1 MTNVIKPHYF
11 TIQPIVNKEA
21 VINIEDG
28 SVETTLP
35 ITSICEHNGYEVM
48 DHVFYINSEKEL
60 REYELLYEFA
70 QITLEMARDY
80 YREDFE
86 LNDIF
91 VRFSDTKTDEPVFG
105 LHIWNDEDGE
115 IDFTT
120 IGFSDLYNE
129 NNEECDC
136 DGDCE
141 HCSLY
146 DHEEDFDKNVP
157 IYYFNFEL

>member
-1 MTNVIKPHYF
+1 MKNVIKPHYF
-11 TIQPIVNKEA
+11 TVQPIVNKKA

-35 ITSICEHNGYEVM
+35 ITNICEHNGYEVM

-91 VRFSDTKTDEPVFG
+91 VRFSDTKTDKPVFG

-120 IGFSDLYNE
+120 LDFFNSHE
-129 NNEECDC
+129 EEECDGDYEHC
-136 DGDCE
+136 TKFDDEEDCE
-141 HCSLY
+141 
-146 DHEEDFDKNVP
+146 DDVP
-157 IYYFNFEL
+157 VYYFGFEW

>member
-1 MTNVIKPHYF
+1 MKNVIKPHYF
-11 TIQPIVNKEA
+11 TVQPIVNKEA

-35 ITSICEHNGYEVM
+35 ITNICEHNGYEVM

-91 VRFSDTKTDEPVFG
+91 VRFSDTKTDKPVFG

-120 IGFSDLYNE
+120 IGFSDSYNK
-129 NNEECDC
+129 NEDEC

-141 HCSLY
+141 HCTKFEN
-146 DHEEDFDKNVP
+146 EEDYEDDIP
-157 IYYFNFEL
+157 MYFFGFEW